1 MILDTLL
8 AKGNLSKMT
17 ITALEAQPA
26 ANSAPAR
33 VTTPDHTYSYTVLV
47 NPGSYRINYALNYN
61 RPQPAG
67 TSSAPAQ
74 YVSSDPISFD
84 FELLFDG
91 TGVIPKQPSTN
102 PLEGV
107 PVAGA
112 IAGGIAG
119 IIGGGDDPNDITKQ
133 ILKFNNIVYEYS
145 GEQHRPRQVQVVWGK
160 LVFFG
165 VLKSLSYQFKLFKP
179 DGTPLRATATVSFE
193 NFRND
198 FLREVI
204 AQPSSPDLTHLRMVK
219 DGDTLPLM
227 CDRIYGDSSLYLQ
240 VASAN
245 KLLNFRALSVGQQ
258 LFFPPVDKF
267 KK

>member
-17 ITALEAQPA
+17 ITALAAEPA
-26 ANSAPAR
+26 ANSAPVR
-33 VTTPDHTYSYTVLV
+33 SGDKFDVLV

-61 RPQPAG
+61 RTQAPG
-67 TSSAPAQ
+67 VSTAPAQ
-74 YVSSDPISFD
+74 YVSSEPISFD

-112 IAGGIAG
+112 IAGAIAG
-119 IIGGGDDPNDITKQ
+119 LKVSGDDPNDITKQ
-133 ILKFNNIVYEYS
+133 IRKFNNIVYEYD
-145 GEQHRPRQVQVVWGK
+145 GKQHRPKIVQVVWGK

-193 NFRND
+193 NHRND
-198 FLREVI
+198 FLREAVDK
-204 AQPSSPDLTHLRMVK
+204 PSSPDLTHLRTVLE
-219 DGDTLPLM
+219 GDTLPLM
-227 CDRIYGDSSLYLQ
+227 CHRIYGDSSLYLQ

-245 KLLNFRALSVGQQ
+245 KLLNFRALPVGQQ

-267 KK
+267 RK